1 MITNNIIY
9 AAGVLFYSN
18 SIDGTPYFLLGKDFE
33 NRWSNFGG
41 RCELS
46 DKFDSEITAAR
57 EAWEETLGAVY
68 DYETLKNNIK
78 NKSIKCITSRTP
90 SGNPYYMFILK
101 IPFSN
106 AYRDRFSFTKKFISN
121 ISIDKKFLEI
131 NDIKWVSID
140 TIKYSIEN
148 KKSFIKLR
156 SVFEQ
161 TIVNKGID
169 EIFKCINQ
177 KS

>member
-9 AAGVLFYSN
+9 AAGILFYSK
-18 SIDGTPYFLLGKDFE
+18 SIDQTPYFLLGKDFE

-46 DKFDSEITAAR
+46 DKYDSEVTAAR

-68 DYETLKNNIK
+68 DYENMRSLIK
-78 NKSIKCITSRTP
+78 NKTVKCITSRTP
-90 SGNPYYMFILK
+90 SGHPYYMFVVK
-101 IPFSN
+101 IPFTTS
-106 AYRDRFSFTKKFISN
+106 YRDRFTSTKKFISN
-121 ISIDKKFLEI
+121 IPVDKKFLEI
-131 NDIKWVSID
+131 NDIKWVSLN

-156 SVFEQ
+156 TVFEQ
-161 TIVNKGID
+161 NLVTSMD
-169 EIFKCINQ
+169 EIVSFID
-177 KS
+177 

>member
-9 AAGVLFYSN
+9 AAGILFYSK
-18 SIDGTPYFLLGKDFE
+18 SIDQTPYFLLGKDFE

-46 DKFDSEITAAR
+46 DKYDSEVTAAR

-68 DYETLKNNIK
+68 DYENMRSLIK
-78 NKSIKCITSRTP
+78 NKTVKCITSRTP
-90 SGNPYYMFILK
+90 GGHPYYMFVVK
-101 IPFSN
+101 IPFTTL
-106 AYRDRFSFTKKFISN
+106 YRDRFTTTKKFISN
-121 ISIDKKFLEI
+121 IQVDKKFLEI
-131 NDIKWVSID
+131 NDIKWVSLN

-156 SVFEQ
+156 TVFEQ
-161 TIVNKGID
+161 NLATSID
-169 EIFKCINQ
+169 EIVSFID
-177 KS
+177 

>member
-9 AAGVLFYSN
+9 AAGILFYSKT
-18 SIDGTPYFLLGKDFE
+18 IDQTTYFLLGKDFE

-46 DKFDSEITAAR
+46 DKHDSEVTATR

-68 DYETLKNNIK
+68 DYDNLKTLIK
-78 NKSIKCITSRTP
+78 NKCIKCIISRTP
-90 SGNPYYMFILK
+90 SGHPYYMFVVK
-101 IPFSN
+101 IPFTT
-106 AYRDRFSFTKKFISN
+106 AYRDRFTYTKKFISN
-121 ISIDKKFLEI
+121 VPVDKKFLEI

-140 TIKYSIEN
+140 TIKYSIVN

-161 TIVNKGID
+161 TLT
-169 EIFKCINQ
+169 KCIDDIV
-177 KS
+177 SLIE

>member
-9 AAGVLFYSN
+9 AAGILFYSK
-18 SIDGTPYFLLGKDFE
+18 SIDQTPYFLLGKDFE

-46 DKFDSEITAAR
+46 DKYDSEVTAAR

-68 DYETLKNNIK
+68 DYENMRSLIK
-78 NKSIKCITSRTP
+78 NKSVKCITSRTP
-90 SGNPYYMFILK
+90 SGHPYYMFVVK
-101 IPFSN
+101 IPFTTS
-106 AYRDRFSFTKKFISN
+106 YRDRFASTKKFISN
-121 ISIDKKFLEI
+121 IPVDKKFLEI
-131 NDIKWVSID
+131 NDIKWVSLN

-156 SVFEQ
+156 TVFEQ
-161 TIVNKGID
+161 NLATSMD
-169 EIFKCINQ
+169 EIVSFID
-177 KS
+177 

>member
-9 AAGVLFYSN
+9 AAGILFYSKT
-18 SIDGTPYFLLGKDFE
+18 IDQTPYFLLGKDFE

-46 DKFDSEITAAR
+46 DKRDSEVTAAR

-68 DYETLKNNIK
+68 DYDSLKTLIK
-78 NKSIKCITSRTP
+78 NKCVKCITSRTP
-90 SGNPYYMFILK
+90 SGHPYYMFVVK
-101 IPFSN
+101 IPFTT
-106 AYRDRFSFTKKFISN
+106 AYRDRFVSTKKFISN
-121 ISIDKKFLEI
+121 IHVDRKFLEM

-148 KKSFIKLR
+148 KKAFIKLR
-156 SVFEQ
+156 TVFEQ
-161 TIVNKGID
+161 TLSMCID
-169 EIFKCINQ
+169 DILKIID
-177 KS
+177 

>member
-9 AAGVLFYSN
+9 AAGILFYSK
-18 SIDGTPYFLLGKDFE
+18 SIDQTPYFLLGKDFE

-46 DKFDSEITAAR
+46 DKYDSEVTAAR

-68 DYETLKNNIK
+68 DYDNLKSLIK
-78 NKSIKCITSRTP
+78 NKTVKCITSRTP
-90 SGNPYYMFILK
+90 SGHPYYMFVVK
-101 IPFSN
+101 IPFTTS
-106 AYRDRFSFTKKFISN
+106 YRDRFTSTKKFISN
-121 ISIDKKFLEI
+121 IQVDKKFLEI
-131 NDIKWVSID
+131 NDIKWVSLN

-156 SVFEQ
+156 TVFEQ
-161 TIVNKGID
+161 NLAISMD
-169 EIFKCINQ
+169 EIVSFID
-177 KS
+177 

>member
-9 AAGVLFYSN
+9 AAGILFYSK
-18 SIDGTPYFLLGKDFE
+18 SIDQTPYFLLGKDFE

-46 DKFDSEITAAR
+46 DKYDSEVTASR

-68 DYETLKNNIK
+68 DYENMKSLIK
-78 NKSIKCITSRTP
+78 NKSTKCIISRTP
-90 SGNPYYMFILK
+90 SGHPYYMFVVK
-101 IPFSN
+101 IPFTTS
-106 AYRDRFSFTKKFISN
+106 YRDRFTSTKNFISN
-121 ISIDKKFLEI
+121 IQIDKKSLEI
-131 NDIKWVSID
+131 NDIKWVSLD

-156 SVFEQ
+156 TVFEQ
-161 TIVNKGID
+161 NLNISID
-169 EIFKCINQ
+169 EIVSFID
-177 KS
+177 